1 MAKSRSFKSKKE
13 LEKEG
18 RTLGIELDRRHNR
31 EDLIEEL
38 EAFDIKV
45 EPKELPRFATD
56 AEAGFTHSHDDG
68 TTHSHVDGDKKH
80 THEESS
86 DVTWNSIEE
95 FTEAVTTTGMIY
107 ESTFIPVNI
116 EALYEAFTSN
126 PEEFKETPAYKFLTQ

>member
-1 MAKSRSFKSKKE
+1 MAKPRSFKSKKE

-18 RTLGIELDRRHNR
+18 RTLGIELDRRHSK

-38 EAFDIKV
+38 EAV
-45 EPKELPRFATD
+45 ESASAD
-56 AEAGFTHSHDDG
+56 
-68 TTHSHVDGDKKH
+68 
-80 THEESS
+80 

-95 FTEAVTTTGMIY
+95 FTEAVTSTGMIFDQD
-107 ESTFIPVNI
+107 FIPVNI

>member
-1 MAKSRSFKSKKE
+1 MAKSRKMKSKKE
-13 LEKEG
+13 LEIEG

-31 EDLIEEL
+31 EDLIAEL
-38 EAFDIKV
+38 EAV
-45 EPKELPRFATD
+45 EPEELPRFATD
-56 AEAGFTHSHDDG
+56 KEAGFTHSHDDG

-95 FTEAVTTTGMIY
+95 FTEVVTTTGMIY
-107 ESTFIPVNI
+107 DSAFIPVNI

>member
-18 RTLGIELDRRHNR
+18 RTLGIELDRRHSK

-38 EAFDIKV
+38 EAV
-45 EPKELPRFATD
+45 EPA
-56 AEAGFTHSHDDG
+56 S
-68 TTHSHVDGDKKH
+68 VD
-80 THEESS
+80 

-95 FTEAVTTTGMIY
+95 FTEAATSSGMIY
-107 ESTFIPVNI
+107 NSDFIPVNI

>member
-18 RTLGIELDRRHNR
+18 RTLGIELDRRHSK

-38 EAFDIKV
+38 EAFEPKKV
-45 EPKELPRFATD
+45 E
-56 AEAGFTHSHDDG
+56 S
-68 TTHSHVDGDKKH
+68 TT
-80 THEESS
+80 S

-95 FTEAVTTTGMIY
+95 FTEAVTSTGMIFN
-107 ESTFIPVNI
+107 SDFIPVNI

-126 PEEFKETPAYKFLTQ
+126 PEEFKETPAYKFLTK

>member
-1 MAKSRSFKSKKE
+1 VAKSRSFKSKKE

-18 RTLGIELDRRHNR
+18 RTLGIELDRRHSK

-38 EAFDIKV
+38 EAV
-45 EPKELPRFATD
+45 ESASTD
-56 AEAGFTHSHDDG
+56 
-68 TTHSHVDGDKKH
+68 
-80 THEESS
+80 

-95 FTEAVTTTGMIY
+95 FTEAVTSTGMIFDRD
-107 ESTFIPVNI
+107 FIPVNI

>member
-1 MAKSRSFKSKKE
+1 MARFKKTMSKKE

-18 RTLGIELDRRHNR
+18 RTLGIELDRRHSK

-38 EAFDIKV
+38 EAV
-45 EPKELPRFATD
+45 EPASTD
-56 AEAGFTHSHDDG
+56 
-68 TTHSHVDGDKKH
+68 
-80 THEESS
+80 

-95 FTEAVTTTGMIY
+95 FTEAVTATGMIFDRD
-107 ESTFIPVNI
+107 FIPVNI